1 MNTVQIK
8 LYDLFRRELNLPDD
22 KAAAFVTAVEEV
34 VEFEV
39 RQDSHA
45 HSTKEDIRIIEGDI
59 RKVELEVHKLE
70 LKLEQTKSDIYKAIF
85 WTSLVQLI
93 AILGGVLAIVK
104 AMK

>member
-1 MNTVQIK
+1 MNAVQIK

-34 VEFEV
+34 VEFEI
-39 RQDSHA
+39 RQDSHT
-45 HSTKEDIRIIEGDI
+45 HSTKEYI

-70 LKLEQTKSDIYKAIF
+70 LKLEQTKSDIYKAVF

-93 AILGGVLAIVK
+93 AILGGVLVIVK